1 MLVAQ
6 GSEEERVERSHDTV
20 SSITKTLRNAS
31 KSMHFYAHNWE
42 TFSAGMPRPELT
54 LRAMKVAAF
63 RPAEI
68 AGGIGQLAK
77 ASSASSLLSTGSA
90 LSAGGTRNNSAVYM
104 TSRAALP
111 HQVVTNPFLAF
122 NHNVSS
128 NGGSGGSH
136 APSGRGSSSAQCSAE
151 DDDDDVWFESRR
163 PTQPATVKDHT
174 KQPAPTNLP
183 VVANSLPILD
193 DDIFGW
199 GLSDAPTRPPVHTE
213 KPTAVQHN
221 VGVVNRPLQ
230 ALKATSSGSQ
240 NCGFLSSSGTGVGHN
255 TGNATV
261 AYRPPNTSNGAT
273 RELIELPDTP
283 IALKPQALRQKTGVY
298 EQPPVRSSLQLQQHV
313 TATSPVSAVHYRP
326 DPAGNDSFVA
336 MLFLPAPLP
345 VPTPVTKRPAFVP
358 LRLRNAVQSTTV
370 AVPFNCL
377 EESSDDDGGATD
389 ATLGDGDSVGECGA
403 ANDDAV
409 GGRVVTVLDSDLKP
423 RPRPRLG
430 RIMETPSTQMD
441 GDCTDSTP
449 CAGATANGSGSRVN
463 GFNPREEADSGTVC
477 SSQSSTSV
485 SDPGENES
493 CVEAAEWED
502 TANACCACLDWACEA
517 DDPIVFC
524 DGLCGECVHVSCYGL
539 LPHGVP
545 EGDFYCESCAVLQ
558 PDTAGTNRAGRT
570 NKTYEVK
577 PSCALCFQAGSL
589 MKRSS
594 CGRWTH
600 PVCVLFTPELT
611 VNEVTHRPDNISA
624 LSVERADLVCQLC
637 HRSGGACVQCCV
649 GDCLAAFHPYCAYVV
664 RQQMVVRV
672 DPLTELVTY
681 ELYCQ
686 KHKHTATTGDT
697 SAIASSR
704 NPVSRKDCKKGKASG
719 PYKQVPLVEAGNKK
733 RLPVRATSC
742 SGARETTARSNARR

>member
-20 SSITKTLRNAS
+20 SAITKTLRNAS

-42 TFSAGMPRPELT
+42 TFPAGMPRPELT

-77 ASSASSLLSTGSA
+77 ASSASSLQSTVSA
-90 LSAGGTRNNSAVYM
+90 LSVGGARNNSAVGSII
-104 TSRAALP
+104 SRAALP

-122 NHNVSS
+122 NHSVS
-128 NGGSGGSH
+128 NGGGIGSQ
-136 APSGRGSSSAQCSAE
+136 AASGRGSSSAQCSA
-151 DDDDDVWFESRR
+151 DDDDDGGDVWFESRR
-163 PTQPATVKDHT
+163 PHQPAGVKDRT
-174 KQPAPTNLP
+174 KPHAATSLPA
-183 VVANSLPILD
+183 VANSFPIQD

-199 GLSDAPTRPPVHTE
+199 GLDDAPTRPPVHAE
-213 KPTAVQHN
+213 KSTSMQPT
-221 VGVVNRPLQ
+221 VGIVNRPLQ
-230 ALKATSSGSQ
+230 TLKAASSGSQ
-240 NCGFLSSSGTGVGHN
+240 NYGFLSSSGSGAGHN
-255 TGNATV
+255 TGSATV
-261 AYRPPNTSNGAT
+261 AYKPHNTSNGAA

-283 IALKPQALRQKTGVY
+283 IALKPQALRQKVGVY
-298 EQPPVRSSLQLQQHV
+298 EQPPVRSSLQLEQHV
-313 TATSPVSAVHYRP
+313 MATSPLSAVHSCNN
-326 DPAGNDSFVA
+326 PARDESFIA
-336 MLFLPAPLP
+336 MLFRPAPLP
-345 VPTPVTKRPAFVP
+345 VATPITKRRTFVP
-358 LRLRNAVQSTTV
+358 LRLRNAVQSTTL
-370 AVPFNCL
+370 ARPFNCL
-377 EESSDDDGGATD
+377 EESSDDGGGATD
-389 ATLGDGDSVGECGA
+389 ATLDDGDSGGECA
-403 ANDDAV
+403 EANGSAV
-409 GGRVVTVLDSDLKP
+409 GGRVVTILDSDLKP

-441 GDCTDSTP
+441 GERTDSTP
-449 CAGATANGSGSRVN
+449 CAAATAHGSGS
-463 GFNPREEADSGTVC
+463 FNPRDEADSGTVC

-493 CVEAAEWED
+493 CLDAPEWED

-545 EGDFYCESCAVLQ
+545 EGDFYCESCSVLQ
-558 PDTAGTNRAGRT
+558 PDTAGANRAGRP
-570 NKTYEVK
+570 NKTYEAK
-577 PSCALCFQAGSL
+577 PACALCFQAGSL

-594 CGRWTH
+594 CGKWTH

-611 VNEVTHRPDNISA
+611 VNEVTHRPDNLPA

-649 GDCLAAFHPYCAYVV
+649 GDCLAAFHPYCAYVA

-672 DPLTELVTY
+672 DPATELVTY
-681 ELYCQ
+681 ELYCK
-686 KHKHTATTGDT
+686 KHKHAATPGDIST
-697 SAIASSR
+697 IASSR
-704 NPVSRKDCKKGKASG
+704 NPVSRIDCKQASTG
-719 PYKQVPLVEAGNKK
+719 GAYRQLPLVEAGNKK